1 MIASRLLGVHAHAHA
16 QLMIPGC
23 KRPTGS
29 ELPCGK
35 RAGHDQAI
43 QRHTIAAILSPLCDL
58 MAQDRRQQGIYPMRR
73 TSVLFRPIAGQTT
86 TAASL
91 VPATN
96 RIAMAVLA
104 ATCVSAPDSFAR
116 AQDYCVTCSE
126 PAATYRC
133 HVEGT
138 LSGGEG
144 SHQFTCIKDIAQ
156 RAGHAACTV
165 DRSAGAACAGRDW
178 IVSEDPTA
186 APSPDIRAAT
196 PAPPS
201 AQQGATAAPPAPW
214 RSPDAPRAA
223 QQPITKPQ
231 AAGSQ
236 PTQSP
241 PRTGSGAADHYVPPR
256 ATPLQAMPDGQRTAP
271 IENEA
276 DRRGA
281 GKDADTAGTASEAAG
296 KAGNAISGAA
306 KKTWDCVSSL
316 FSKC

>member
-1 MIASRLLGVHAHAHA
+1 
-16 QLMIPGC
+16 
-23 KRPTGS
+23 
-29 ELPCGK
+29 
-35 RAGHDQAI
+35 
-43 QRHTIAAILSPLCDL
+43 
-58 MAQDRRQQGIYPMRR
+58 MRR
-73 TSVLFRPIAGQTT
+73 TSVFFRPIAGQTT

-104 ATCVSAPDSFAR
+104 ATCVSAPHSFAR

-156 RAGHAACTV
+156 RAGHAACTI

-178 IVSEDPTA
+178 IVSQDPTA

-196 PAPPS
+196 
-201 AQQGATAAPPAPW
+201 TAAPPAPW
-214 RSPDAPRAA
+214 RSPDAPRDA
-223 QQPITKPQ
+223 QQPPVKPQ
-231 AAGSQ
+231 ATGSQ

-241 PRTGSGAADHYVPPR
+241 PRTGSSAAEHYIPPR
-256 ATPLQAMPDGQRTAP
+256 APALQAMPDGQRTAP
-271 IENEA
+271 MEKEA

-281 GKDADTAGTASEAAG
+281 GKDADTAGAASEAAG